1 MLSPALDYLLV
12 SLFLEQQQYS
22 NLFKPLVF
30 LLSTQEYTAFFLL
43 FYI

>member
-30 LLSTQEYTAFFLL
+30 LLSTQEYTAFFFLL
-43 FYI
+43 YI